1 MAAYVYAG
9 FSLPLSLTHWHLLGL
24 LFLFMNLTVSLPAS
38 VVAWTEPDPET
49 DEELSS
55 AADGRVPTQR
65 P

>member
-24 LFLFMNLTVSLPAS
+24 FFLFMNLTVSLPAS